1 MDLLAYLIGF
11 IPISFAILWFT
22 ETMGRY
28 TEERYLSGTCGSLF
42 LFISGASL
50 TGTLKS
56 VFSGNLNT
64 PTLVFFLVT
73 AILSGICFFAWK
85 NSKGS

>member
-1 MDLLAYLIGF
+1 MDLLASLIGF
-11 IPISFAILWFT
+11 IPIPFAILWFT

-28 TEERYLSGTCGSLF
+28 TEERYLSGTCGSFF
-42 LFISGASL
+42 LFISGVSL
-50 TGTLKS
+50 MRTLKS
-56 VFSGNLNT
+56 FFSGNLNT
-64 PTLVFFLVT
+64 TTLVFFLVT